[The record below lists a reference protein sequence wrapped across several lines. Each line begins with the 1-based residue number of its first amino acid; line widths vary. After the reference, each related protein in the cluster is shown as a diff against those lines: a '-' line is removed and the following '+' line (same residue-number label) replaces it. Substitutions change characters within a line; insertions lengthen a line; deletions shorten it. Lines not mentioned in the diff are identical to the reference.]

1 MNFPSQL
8 SAGDRPPTA
17 PRSTPGAIYAVILK
31 IAAPCNLNCSYCY
44 VYNHQDKSYRTR
56 PIFISEAVSERV
68 WEVISDYCDRRG
80 QHTMGITF
88 HGGEPTL
95 IGAKRLDLLAR
106 RAKDVLGHRLRG
118 LSIQTNA
125 TLIDQDWIDVF
136 QKNDVKVGV
145 SLDGPREVNDMFRV
159 DHSGRG
165 SYEKVIAGLSCL
177 QNNNLDPSILCV
189 VNPTLSGADTFRYF
203 LSLGIRRMNFLLP
216 DATHDSKQRLY
227 GHLGATPVA
236 DYLIPAFDAWF
247 DLDDPDVKISL
258 FTDFLRM
265 MMGGESETDAF
276 SNPLMSYVVIETD
289 GSIEALDALRVCE
302 ENIASSGLNVVTHGL
317 DDLHLGRPLLPRAI
331 HEGFALTDVCQR
343 CAERDLCGGGYLPHR
358 YARTNGFDNPSVWCL
373 DILKLLGHIRGRLE
387 QAAHS

>member
-1 MNFPSQL
+1 MNFPSEL
-8 SAGDRPPTA
+8 SARDRPPT
-17 PRSTPGAIYAVILK
+17 PPKSTPGAIHAVILK

-44 VYNHQDKSYRTR
+44 VYNHEDKSYRTR

-68 WEVISDYCDRRG
+68 WEVISDYCDRRS

-106 RAKDVLGHRLRG
+106 RAKDVLGPRLRG

-159 DHSGRG
+159 DHSGRS
-165 SYEKVIAGLSCL
+165 SYDKVIAGLSCL
-177 QNNNLDPSILCV
+177 QKNNLDPSILCV

-216 DATHDSKQRLY
+216 DATHDSKRRLY

-317 DDLHLGRPLLPRAI
+317 DDLHLGRPLLPQAI
-331 HEGFALTDVCQR
+331 HEGFALAGVCQR
-343 CAERDLCGGGYLPHR
+343 CSERDLCGGGYLPHR

-387 QAAHS
+387 QAARA